1 MSTSQDIE
9 RTVEFEFVR
18 ATENAALN
26 AIHWLGRG
34 NKEAADQAACDAI
47 NGVFDLVDIRGEVVI
62 GEGIKDKAPGI
73 FLGDKLGRAREGSP
87 RFDIALDPIDG
98 TTNMSKGLPNS
109 ICVMAAAHVPEG
121 ESRGMINI
129 PSFYAEKLTYG
140 PIVREAIAKTRIPP
154 LTLDMNFGE
163 VMTFAAAALK
173 KRVSEL
179 VVVVPERP
187 RNERYIDIV
196 RSQGAALRLII
207 DGDIAAAVAP
217 AMPDS
222 GIDLFVGI
230 GGAPEGILTAAALK
244 ALGGEI
250 YLRMWPHDDEERQDL
265 LKTFTEQELQ
275 RMYSTNDLI
284 VGESALF
291 CATGISD
298 SQLLPGVKFVGNTAT
313 TYSILMRARSQ
324 TVRYIR
330 AVHNLGSKT
339 IHLRSVR
346 RDAKV

>member
-1 MSTSQDIE
+1 
-9 RTVEFEFVR
+9 
-18 ATENAALN
+18 
-26 AIHWLGRG
+26 
-34 NKEAADQAACDAI
+34 
-47 NGVFDLVDIRGEVVI
+47 
-62 GEGIKDKAPGI
+62 
-73 FLGDKLGRAREGSP
+73 
-87 RFDIALDPIDG
+87 
-98 TTNMSKGLPNS
+98 
-109 ICVMAAAHVPEG
+109 
-121 ESRGMINI
+121 MINI

-140 PIVREAIAKTRIPP
+140 PIVREAIAKTKIPP

-222 GIDLFVGI
+222 GVDLFVGI

-250 YLRMWPHDDEERQDL
+250 YLRMWLHNDQERQDL
-265 LKTFTEQELQ
+265 LKAFTDQELQ
-275 RMYSTNDLI
+275 RMYSTSDLI

-313 TYSILMRARSQ
+313 TYSSSCAHAAKPSATSAPFIIWAPKRFTCAASNATRKFR
-324 TVRYIR
+324 V
-330 AVHNLGSKT
+330 GF
-339 IHLRSVR
+339 RSVDLKRHVFR
-346 RDAKV
+346 RGVDQ

>member
-1 MSTSQDIE
+1 
-9 RTVEFEFVR
+9 
-18 ATENAALN
+18 
-26 AIHWLGRG
+26 
-34 NKEAADQAACDAI
+34 
-47 NGVFDLVDIRGEVVI
+47 
-62 GEGIKDKAPGI
+62 
-73 FLGDKLGRAREGSP
+73 
-87 RFDIALDPIDG
+87 
-98 TTNMSKGLPNS
+98 
-109 ICVMAAAHVPEG
+109 
-121 ESRGMINI
+121 
-129 PSFYAEKLTYG
+129 
-140 PIVREAIAKTRIPP
+140 
-154 LTLDMNFGE
+154 
-163 VMTFAAAALK
+163 
-173 KRVSEL
+173 
-179 VVVVPERP
+179 
-187 RNERYIDIV
+187 
-196 RSQGAALRLII
+196 
-207 DGDIAAAVAP
+207 
-217 AMPDS
+217 MPDS
-222 GIDLFVGI
+222 GVDLFVGI

-339 IHLRSVR
+339 IHLRSVK